1 METHFLILS
10 FAFIFFIFLKIFLSK
25 RHTKF
30 NLPPSPARSLPLIGH
45 LHLLKRPLHR
55 TFLSFSRS
63 LGDAPI
69 FCLCLGNRLTVVVS
83 SYTIAEECF
92 TKNDIV
98 LANRPEF
105 IVGKYIE
112 YNFTT
117 MTSAPYGDHWRNL
130 RRIGTLE
137 IFSSHKLNGFLSLR
151 KDEIRHLLLR
161 LSKNSQHGFAKVE
174 MRTMFFD
181 LTINNILRMVAGKR
195 FYGEGME
202 QDEDAQRVRKL
213 VDEIVSKAGAGNA
226 IDYLPFLRWITD
238 FEKQIKNLAGKV
250 DEFLQSLVDEKRGD
264 QEKGN
269 TMIDHLLSLQETQ
282 PDYYT
287 DVTIKGIIIVM
298 ILAGTETLTGTLEW
312 AMLNLLNHPEVLKK
326 ARTEIDTEIGFDR
339 LIDEPDVKN
348 LPYLQGIVLETLRLH
363 PAAPTLVPHMTSDDC
378 MLAGYD
384 VPRGSMLLVNAWAMH
399 RDPSTWEDPEMFKPE
414 RFENVKESQ
423 KVLSFGIGRRS
434 CPGAGMSHRLVS
446 LALGS
451 LVQCFEW
458 ERTGEEYVDNSEAP
472 VMRPATPLVAMCKAR
487 PIVHEILNA
496 FV

>member
-10 FAFIFFIFLKIFLSK
+10 FAFIFFISLKLLFGK

-45 LHLLKRPLHR
+45 LHLLKKPLHR

-69 FCLCLGNRLTVVVS
+69 FCLRLGNRLTVVVS

-117 MTSAPYGDHWRNL
+117 MTSAPYGYHWRNL

-137 IFSSHKLNGFLSLR
+137 IFSSHKLNGFISLR

-174 MRTMFFD
+174 MRPMFFD
-181 LTINNILRMVAGKR
+181 LTINNILRMIAGKR

-202 QDEDAQRVRKL
+202 HDEDARRVRKL

-238 FEKQIKNLAGKV
+238 FEKQMKNLAGKV
-250 DEFLQSLVDEKRGD
+250 DEFLQSLLDDKRAD
-264 QEKGN
+264 QEKGD
-269 TMIDHLLSLQETQ
+269 TMIDHLVSLQETQ

-287 DVTIKGIIIVM
+287 DVTLKGIIIVM
-298 ILAGTETLTGTLEW
+298 ILAGTETLTRTLEW

-326 ARTEIDTEIGFDR
+326 ARTEIDTKISFDR

-384 VPRGSMLLVNAWAMH
+384 MPRGSMLLVNVWAMH
-399 RDPSTWEDPEMFKPE
+399 RDPSIWEDPEMFKPE
-414 RFENVKESQ
+414 RFENGKETQ
-423 KVLSFGIGRRS
+423 KVMSFGIGRRA

-446 LALGS
+446 LAIGS
-451 LVQCFEW
+451 LVQGFEW
-458 ERTGEEYVDNSEAP
+458 ERIGEEYVDNSEAH

-496 FV
+496 FI

>member
-10 FAFIFFIFLKIFLSK
+10 FTFIFFISLKLLFGK

-30 NLPPSPARSLPLIGH
+30 NLPPSPVRSLPLIGH
-45 LHLLKRPLHR
+45 LHLLKQPLHR

-63 LGDAPI
+63 LDGAPI
-69 FCLCLGNRLTVVVS
+69 FCLRLENRLTVVVS

-92 TKNDIV
+92 TINDIV

-105 IVGKYIE
+105 ILGKYIE

-174 MRTMFFD
+174 MRQMFFD
-181 LTINNILRMVAGKR
+181 LTINNILRMIAGKR

-202 QDEDAQRVRKL
+202 QAEDVRRVRKL

-238 FEKQIKNLAGKV
+238 FEKQMKNLAGKV
-250 DEFLQSLVDEKRGD
+250 DEFLQSLVDEKRAD

-287 DVTIKGIIIVM
+287 DVTLKGIIIVM

-326 ARTEIDTEIGFDR
+326 AKTEINTKIGFDR

-363 PAAPTLVPHMTSDDC
+363 PAAPTLV
-378 MLAGYD
+378 
-384 VPRGSMLLVNAWAMH
+384 
-399 RDPSTWEDPEMFKPE
+399 
-414 RFENVKESQ
+414 
-423 KVLSFGIGRRS
+423 
-434 CPGAGMSHRLVS
+434 
-446 LALGS
+446 
-451 LVQCFEW
+451 
-458 ERTGEEYVDNSEAP
+458 
-472 VMRPATPLVAMCKAR
+472 
-487 PIVHEILNA
+487 
-496 FV
+496 